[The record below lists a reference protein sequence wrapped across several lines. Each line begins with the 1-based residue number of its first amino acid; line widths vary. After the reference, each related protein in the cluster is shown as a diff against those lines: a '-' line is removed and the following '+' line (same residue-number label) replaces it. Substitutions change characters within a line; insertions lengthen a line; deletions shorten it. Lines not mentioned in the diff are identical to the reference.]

1 MVPRFIF
8 PIESLGWRESGG
20 SGGLTRF
27 WTKPV
32 SGGFP
37 AVGPF
42 DLNSARTLLTYGV
55 TKCPDTQIRAYKG
68 VNGLSRLTLNSRNP
82 SVYERR

>member
-1 MVPRFIF
+1 MVSGFIF
-8 PIESLGWRESGG
+8 PIESWSWRKSGG

-37 AVGPF
+37 AVGPL

-55 TKCPDTQIRAYKG
+55 TKWPDTQIRAYPG
-68 VNGLSRLTLNSRNP
+68 VNGLSRLMLNSRNP